1 MQLYIIKLFIYIFIN
16 RYDTGEVATCSSF
29 TNAHPFNTI
38 LRNVSMFLAFVLF
51 LLLFLL
57 YSAVW
62 STSRD
67 KETS

>member
-38 LRNVSMFLAFVLF
+38 LRNVSTFLAFVLF
-51 LLLFLL
+51 LRD